1 MPSGRTLFALISIL
15 LLSFGVVACGG
26 GADTEADAAGYDTE
40 EWAWLQQTKTDLDAK
55 RAELTEMA
63 AAAEAE
69 GGEEGEDGEAGDAE
83 AGEDAGDD
91 AAAEGDGAEAAE
103 AAPSAEDLQAEID
116 KLGEEYNTR
125 LATFIN
131 SQEMYEGEP
140 LTEVQRAAFD
150 MKGDEDI
157 LIAQEYI
164 DAAGDYQR
172 AIDIYIQSLAFDPD
186 NEKIQAAR
194 AEAETLR
201 YMTEERFGA
210 VDKGMTEAEVQAALG
225 TPMRMNVREFEEGLL
240 GWFYPKEAP
249 NTAAGVFFQE
259 KDGAMEVYKVDF
271 NAVEAPTEEEQG

>member
-1 MPSGRTLFALISIL
+1 
-15 LLSFGVVACGG
+15 
-26 GADTEADAAGYDTE
+26 
-40 EWAWLQQTKTDLDAK
+40 
-55 RAELTEMA
+55 
-63 AAAEAE
+63 
-69 GGEEGEDGEAGDAE
+69 
-83 AGEDAGDD
+83 
-91 AAAEGDGAEAAE
+91 
-103 AAPSAEDLQAEID
+103 
-116 KLGEEYNTR
+116 
-125 LATFIN
+125 
-131 SQEMYEGEP
+131 MYEGEP

-186 NEKIQAAR
+186 NEKIQAAK

>member
-1 MPSGRTLFALISIL
+1 MPSGRTLFALTSIL
-15 LLSFGVVACGG
+15 LLSLGVVACGG
-26 GADTEADAAGYDTE
+26 GGDGETETAGYDAE

-55 RAELTEMA
+55 RAQLAEMA
-63 AAAEAE
+63 AAETEGGDDAEATE
-69 GGEEGEDGEAGDAE
+69 EDGGGEDGAT
-83 AGEDAGDD
+83 EDGAT
-91 AAAEGDGAEAAE
+91 EGDGAETAE
-103 AAPSAEDLQAEID
+103 ALPSAEDIQAEIN

-125 LATFIN
+125 LANFIN

-186 NEKIQAAR
+186 NEKIQAAK